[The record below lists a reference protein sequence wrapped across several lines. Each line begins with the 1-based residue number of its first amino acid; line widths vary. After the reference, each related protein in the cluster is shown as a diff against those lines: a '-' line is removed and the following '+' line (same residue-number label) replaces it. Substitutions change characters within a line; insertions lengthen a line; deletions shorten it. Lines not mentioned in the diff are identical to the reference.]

1 MKKMMFIF
9 ALAAL
14 MAVFLCLNVAAPVRA
29 AHPPSCAPEDE
40 YMWQALPLT
49 ASAYKGR

>member
-14 MAVFLCLNVAAPVRA
+14 MAVFLCLATAPVRA

-40 YMWQALPLT
+40 DLWRALPRT
-49 ASAYKGR
+49 ASVYKGR

>member
-1 MKKMMFIF
+1 MKKMMFVI

-14 MAVFLCLNVAAPVRA
+14 MAVFLCLATAPVRA
-29 AHPPSCAPEDE
+29 AHPPSCAPEDK
-40 YMWQALPLT
+40 YMWEALPRT

>member
-1 MKKMMFIF
+1 MKNQTL
-9 ALAAL
+9 ALLLAAL
-14 MAVFLCLNVAAPVRA
+14 MAVFYCANAAAPVRA

-40 YMWQALPLT
+40 DLWQALPRT

>member
-14 MAVFLCLNVAAPVRA
+14 MAVFLCLATAPVRA
-29 AHPPSCAPEDE
+29 AHPLSCAPEDVDL
-40 YMWQALPLT
+40 WKALPRT
-49 ASAYKGR
+49 ASAYRGR

>member
-14 MAVFLCLNVAAPVRA
+14 MAVFLCLAAGAPVRA
-29 AHPPSCAPEDE
+29 AHPPSCAPEDVDL
-40 YMWQALPLT
+40 WKALPRT

>member
-14 MAVFLCLNVAAPVRA
+14 MTVFLCLNVAQVRA

-40 YMWQALPLT
+40 YMWRALPRT

>member
-1 MKKMMFIF
+1 MKKMMFAF

-14 MAVFLCLNVAAPVRA
+14 LAVFYCLAAAPVRA

-40 YMWQALPLT
+40 YMWQALPRT

>member
-1 MKKMMFIF
+1 MKNQTL
-9 ALAAL
+9 ALLLAAL
-14 MAVFLCLNVAAPVRA
+14 LAVFYCANAAPVRA

-40 YMWQALPLT
+40 YMWQALPRT

>member
-14 MAVFLCLNVAAPVRA
+14 MAVFLCLAVTAPVRA
-29 AHPPSCAPEDE
+29 AHPPSCAPEDVDL
-40 YMWQALPLT
+40 WQALPRT

>member
-1 MKKMMFIF
+1 MKKMMFVF

-14 MAVFLCLNVAAPVRA
+14 MAVFLCLAATAPVRA
-29 AHPPSCAPEDE
+29 AHPPSCAPEDK
-40 YMWQALPLT
+40 YMWEALPRT

>member
-1 MKKMMFIF
+1 MKKMMFII

-14 MAVFLCLNVAAPVRA
+14 MAVFLCLNVAQVRA
-29 AHPPSCAPEDE
+29 AHPPSCAPEDIDL
-40 YMWQALPLT
+40 WQALPRT

>member
-1 MKKMMFIF
+1 MKKMMFIL

-14 MAVFLCLNVAAPVRA
+14 LAVFYCANATPVCA
-29 AHPPSCAPEDE
+29 AHPPSCAPEDK
-40 YMWQALPLT
+40 YMWKALPRT

>member
-14 MAVFLCLNVAAPVRA
+14 MAVFLCLVAAPVRA
-29 AHPPSCAPEDE
+29 AHPPSCAPEDVDL
-40 YMWQALPLT
+40 WKALPRT

>member
-1 MKKMMFIF
+1 MKKMMFVI

-14 MAVFLCLNVAAPVRA
+14 MAVFLCLATAPVRA
-29 AHPPSCAPEDE
+29 AHPPSCAPEDVDL
-40 YMWQALPLT
+40 WRALPRT

>member
-1 MKKMMFIF
+1 MRKQTLTLL
-9 ALAAL
+9 LAAL
-14 MAVFLCLNVAAPVRA
+14 MAVFLCLAAPVRA

-40 YMWQALPLT
+40 YLWQALPRT

>member
-14 MAVFLCLNVAAPVRA
+14 MAVFLCLAAAPVRA
-29 AHPPSCAPEDE
+29 THPPSCAPEDVDL
-40 YMWQALPLT
+40 WQALPRT

>member
-1 MKKMMFIF
+1 MKNQTL
-9 ALAAL
+9 ALLLAAL
-14 MAVFLCLNVAAPVRA
+14 MAVFLCLAAAPVRA

-40 YMWQALPLT
+40 YLWKALPRT

>member
-1 MKKMMFIF
+1 MKKMMFVI

-14 MAVFLCLNVAAPVRA
+14 MAVFLCLAAGTPVRA
-29 AHPPSCAPEDE
+29 AHPLSCAPEDE
-40 YMWQALPLT
+40 DLWKALPRT

>member
-1 MKKMMFIF
+1 MKKMMFII

-14 MAVFLCLNVAAPVRA
+14 MAVFLCLAAGAPVRA
-29 AHPPSCAPEDE
+29 AHPPSCAPEDVDL
-40 YMWQALPLT
+40 WRALPRT

>member
-1 MKKMMFIF
+1 MKKMMFVF

-14 MAVFLCLNVAAPVRA
+14 MAVFLCLATAPVMA

-40 YMWQALPLT
+40 DLWRALPRT

>member
-1 MKKMMFIF
+1 MKKMMFVI

-14 MAVFLCLNVAAPVRA
+14 LAVFLCLAAAPVRA
-29 AHPPSCAPEDE
+29 AHPPSCAPEDVDL
-40 YMWQALPLT
+40 WQALPRT

>member
-1 MKKMMFIF
+1 MKKMIFII

-14 MAVFLCLNVAAPVRA
+14 MAVFLCLAAGAPVRA
-29 AHPPSCAPEDE
+29 AHPPSCAPEDVDL
-40 YMWQALPLT
+40 WRALPRT

>member
-14 MAVFLCLNVAAPVRA
+14 MAVFLCLAAAAPVRA
-29 AHPPSCAPEDE
+29 SHPPSCAPEDE
-40 YMWQALPLT
+40 DLWQALPRT
-49 ASAYKGR
+49 ASAYRGR

>member
-14 MAVFLCLNVAAPVRA
+14 MAVFLCLATAPVRA
-29 AHPPSCAPEDE
+29 AHPPSCAPEDVDL
-40 YMWQALPLT
+40 WQALPRT

>member
-1 MKKMMFIF
+1 MKKMMFAF

-14 MAVFLCLNVAAPVRA
+14 MAVFLCLAAGAPVHA

-40 YMWQALPLT
+40 YMWRALPRT